1 MLGVENEGKMFHT
14 FEIDIMNGI
23 LRESFI
29 GLIDLDV
36 LRDVNTAIILN
47 PEFRKGLNFL
57 TDLREAKIKM
67 DYEEMLIHT
76 SQLPDLGI
84 KKQAFI
90 VDRDLEFGMVRMFE
104 TLSEEKGLYGEVR
117 IFKEIEEG
125 LKWLSS

>member
-1 MLGVENEGKMFHT
+1 MFHT

-36 LRDVNTAIILN
+36 LRDANTAINSN

-57 TDLREAKIKM
+57 TDLREANIQM
-67 DYEEMLIHT
+67 GYEEMFSHI

-104 TLSEEKGLYGEVR
+104 TISEEKGHYEELR
-117 IFKEIEEG
+117 IFKEIEDG

>member
-1 MLGVENEGKMFHT
+1 MFHT

-67 DYEEMLIHT
+67 DYEEMLSHI

-90 VDRDLEFGMVRMFE
+90 VDRDLEFGMVRIFE
-104 TLSEEKGLYGEVR
+104 TLSEKKGYYEEIR
-117 IFKEIEEG
+117 IFKEIEDG

>member
-1 MLGVENEGKMFHT
+1 MFHT

-36 LRDVNTAIILN
+36 LRDANTAINSN

-57 TDLREAKIKM
+57 TDLREANIQM
-67 DYEEMLIHT
+67 GYEEMFKHI

-90 VDRDLEFGMVRMFE
+90 VGRDLEFGMIRMFE
-104 TLSEEKGLYGEVR
+104 TISEEKGHYEELR
-117 IFKEIEEG
+117 IFKEIEDG

>member
-1 MLGVENEGKMFHT
+1 MLAADKKGKMFHT

-36 LRDVNTAIILN
+36 LR
-47 PEFRKGLNFL
+47 GLNFL
-57 TDLREAKIKM
+57 TDLREANIQM
-67 DYEEMLIHT
+67 GYEEMFRHT

-90 VDRDLEFGMVRMFE
+90 VGRDLEFGMIRMFE
-104 TLSEEKGLYGEVR
+104 TISEEKGHYEELR
-117 IFKEIEEG
+117 IFKEIEDG